1 MSKIQNDVKRAEKK
15 ESFLQSLKYIIP
27 VIIIGMFIGITAGFV
42 LWTLSDLPKIKSL
55 EENSPLESSLV
66 YSSEGEL
73 IAELYLERRTFVPY
87 YKIPNQIKNAFIAV
101 EDARFYQH
109 HGIDVIRIFSALI
122 KDVFEGSFVQ
132 GGSTITQQL
141 TKLLFLKPERSISR
155 KIKEAALSL
164 QIEKQ
169 YTKDEIIGLYLNQAY
184 FGTRAYGIEAAAQ
197 TYFGKTTQELNVA
210 EAALLAAL
218 LKAPTNYSPFVNP
231 ERSLVRRN
239 FVLSRMVDAE
249 FINREQYL
257 AYSKEPLPIT
267 SKKRAFKSPYFVEF
281 ARKKLEQKYGNQLYT
296 DAFKIHTTLDLRL
309 QQIAETAV
317 ENGIL
322 EIEKRRKPGIQ
333 AALLAIDIKTGAIRA
348 MVGGTDFWTTQFNRT
363 VLAYRQ
369 PGSVFKPF
377 VYLTALKQGY
387 TPDDIIEDTEISF
400 PDGSG
405 NVWSPQNYEEVYN
418 GPVTLRTAMAHSLNA
433 ATVRLADQIGMK
445 NIIETAEEIGIK
457 EKIQPYLSSALG
469 ATDMTLIDIVYAYA
483 ALATGNK
490 LSPFYID
497 KVVNREGIVD
507 EEPMVAPQKVI
518 DDNVVTNIRDMLR
531 AVILQGT
538 GHAAAVIPRAVYGKT
553 GTTNDFTDAW
563 FVGFDGDIVLGVWVG
578 RDNHKPIGNKETG
591 AAAALPIWIEFMQK
605 KR

>member
-1 MSKIQNDVKRAEKK
+1 MSKIRNDVKRAENKDGLLK
-15 ESFLQSLKYIIP
+15 SLKYIIP
-27 VIIIGMFIGITAGFV
+27 VIFIGMTIGISSGFV

-55 EENSPLESSLV
+55 EESPPLESSLIFA
-66 YSSEGEL
+66 SEGDL

-87 YKIPNQIKNAFIAV
+87 YKIPARVKNAFIAV

-109 HGIDVIRIFSALI
+109 HGIDVIRIFSALV
-122 KDVFEGSFVQ
+122 KDVFEASFVQ

-164 QIEKQ
+164 QIEKH

-197 TYFGKTTQELNVA
+197 TYFGKTTQEITVP

-218 LKAPTNYSPFVNP
+218 LKAPTNYSPFINP
-231 ERSLVRRN
+231 EKSLVRRN
-239 FVLSRMVDAE
+239 FVLSRMVDAG
-249 FINREQYL
+249 FITKDQYNVF
-257 AYSKEPLPIT
+257 SKEPLPVT
-267 SKKRAFKSPYFVEF
+267 SKKRAFKSPYFVEY

-309 QQIAETAV
+309 QQIAETAI
-317 ENGIL
+317 ENGIAQL
-322 EIEKRRKPGIQ
+322 EKRRKPGIQ
-333 AALLAIDIKTGAIRA
+333 AALLAIDVKTGAIRA
-348 MVGGTDFWTTQFNRT
+348 MVGGTDFWTTQFNRS

-377 VYLTALKQGY
+377 VYLTALKQGH
-387 TPDDIIEDTEISF
+387 TPDDMIEDSPISF
-400 PDGSG
+400 PDGNG
-405 NVWSPQNYEEVYN
+405 GTWSPQNYEEIFN
-418 GPVTLRTAMAHSLNA
+418 GPVTLKVAMAKSLNA
-433 ATVRLADQIGMK
+433 ATVRLADQIGIK
-445 NIIETAEEIGIK
+445 NIIETTQEIGIK
-457 EKIQPYLSSALG
+457 ENIQPYLSSALG

-483 ALATGNK
+483 VLATGNK
-490 LSPFYID
+490 LTPFYID
-497 KVVNREGIVD
+497 KVVSRDGITD
-507 EEPMVAPQKVI
+507 EEPIAPPQKVI
-518 DDNVVTNIRDMLR
+518 DDNVIINIRTMLR

-538 GHAAAVIPRAVYGKT
+538 GSAAKIIERPVYGKT

-563 FVGFDGDIVLGVWVG
+563 FVGFDDDIVVGVWVG

-591 AAAALPIWIEFMQK
+591 AMAALPIWIEFMQK
-605 KR
+605 K